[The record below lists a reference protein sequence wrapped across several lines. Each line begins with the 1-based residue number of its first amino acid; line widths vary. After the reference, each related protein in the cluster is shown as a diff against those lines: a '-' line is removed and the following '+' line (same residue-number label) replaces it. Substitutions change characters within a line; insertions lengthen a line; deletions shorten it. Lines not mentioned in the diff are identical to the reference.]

1 MLSVDVAAYAVSEVD
16 DCALRVCRR
25 AWPDAEEWGDVR
37 SICAQTVEDFLIRHP
52 RIKCILLAGGF
63 PCQDLSG
70 ANPTGKGVKGSQS
83 S

>member
-1 MLSVDVAAYAVSEVD
+1 M
-16 DCALRVCRR
+16 
-25 AWPDAEEWGDVR
+25 
-37 SICAQTVEDFLIRHP
+37 VEDFLIRHP

-83 S
+83 SLFLEFLRVRELVEKAAKKFGMAVGSLLENVKSMDAK